1 MICLRVYVRVAP
13 KLPCSKFCIQ
23 IAFFVFA
30 KRKVAASPSFV
41 VALASVSVD
50 TYCTLDILSSVL
62 YIDIPYR
69 AVSSVKLSTWH

>member
-1 MICLRVYVRVAP
+1 MICLRVYVAP
-13 KLPCSKFCIQ
+13 KFCIHCK
-23 IAFFVFA
+23 IFLFLA